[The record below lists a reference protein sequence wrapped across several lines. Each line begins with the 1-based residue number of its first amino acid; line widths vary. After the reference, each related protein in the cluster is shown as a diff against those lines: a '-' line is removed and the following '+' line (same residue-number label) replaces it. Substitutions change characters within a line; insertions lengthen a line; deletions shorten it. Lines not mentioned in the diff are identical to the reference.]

1 MDWYSTIFELID
13 MRSFSNLWF
22 WIALAGL
29 WSMASQYV
37 LGVPWDMVLRA
48 GKHDPAAPAMQ
59 DMNDMV
65 HISVRRILHIAR
77 ESGTVLTVILSFLL
91 TAALLLGWV
100 YGRELAQ
107 AFFLLGMPMALVW
120 LLSLRTAR
128 QIAGSNLIGAPLISL
143 LVRHRLYVQIIGMVS
158 IFITAV
164 WGMYHNMSVSVLWG

>member
-13 MRSFSNLWF
+13 MRSFSTLWF
-22 WIALAGL
+22 WIALAVS
-29 WSMASQYV
+29 WSMASHYV

-48 GKHDPAAPAMQ
+48 GKQAPDAPAMQ

-65 HISVRRILHIAR
+65 HISVRRMLYIAQ
-77 ESGTVLTVILSFLL
+77 ESGTLLTAILSFLL
-91 TAALLLGWV
+91 TAALLLGWI

-107 AFFLLGMPMALVW
+107 ALFLLAMPMALVW

-128 QIAGSNLIGAPLISL
+128 QIEAADLTGAPLISR

-164 WGMYHNMSVSVLWG
+164 WGMFQNMSVSVLW